1 MLTPGGVPTVFVIV
15 AKWGS
20 DWIQTKTGTHMQ
32 TLLKGYPERGREWS
46 LPEKGL
52 PPKNIPVV
60 QAMFSLP
67 QQIYT
72 VVSDGPGFLV
82 KLSPPI
88 INSMAADT
96 TRHLHSSLTLQDC
109 SHGLWGLVRLT
120 DLVTWWIKPALC
132 NLFCNK
138 LKIVSQPFP
147 LLYFHTLWYIDG
159 WIYSLT

>member
-1 MLTPGGVPTVFVIV
+1 
-15 AKWGS
+15 
-20 DWIQTKTGTHMQ
+20 
-32 TLLKGYPERGREWS
+32 
-46 LPEKGL
+46 
-52 PPKNIPVV
+52 
-60 QAMFSLP
+60 MFSLP

-120 DLVTWWIKPALC
+120 DLVTWWFKPALC

-138 LKIVSQPFP
+138 LKIVSRPFL
-147 LLYFHTLWYIDG
+147 LLYFHTLWDMMDG
-159 WIYSLT
+159 FIHWLNMIYVMILTIKTCDFTSSLAFWIENTFPSLPETTNINVMCSKLNLPLWRLNGCTKIVT